1 MATIKLCDWTKERI
15 GKGEETFTITIG
27 DEGDAT
33 HVFEVSDTG
42 MKALLGQL
50 EGEDAPGTPKVE
62 IVERVVHRDAPPPPL
77 EGVGPG
83 GVQIQVADEPF
94 DSGPSSAPQPA
105 QAAPAPLDPASMN
118 PDDLLEIPEDP
129 KKRLKTPSKVLAQRI
144 IEEATKFPEGTLPAL
159 TVGNQQ
165 QRDASKRLKTQE
177 DKQEESL
184 RRRGGRDF
192 NVNQSPRNPG
202 H

>member
-15 GKGEETFTITIG
+15 GKDEPTYRVTVEEDT
-27 DEGDAT
+27 
-33 HVFEVSDTG
+33 FEVSDAG
-42 MKALLGQL
+42 MTAIINQL

-62 IVERVVHRDAPPPPL
+62 VVERVVHRDAPPPPL

-118 PDDLLEIPEDP
+118 SEDLLEIPEDP
-129 KKRLKTPSKVLAQRI
+129 KKRFRTPSKVLAQRI
-144 IEEATKFPEGTLPAL
+144 IEEATKFREGTLPAL
-159 TVGNQQ
+159 TVGDQQ
-165 QRDASKRLKTQE
+165 QRDAAKRLRTLE

-184 RRRGGRDF
+184 RRKGGRDF
-192 NVNQSPRNPG
+192 NVNQNLRDPG